1 MQSNIC
7 EGPFRNPMKVRS
19 AILISVLLLVQ
30 IASNSFNQVVYE
42 QDESSFNFEEYP
54 SFMSGNNSSGNSTG
68 GNNTGGNNTGGNG
81 AGNNT
86 GGNNTG
92 GNSTGGNNTGGN
104 NTGGNNTGGD
114 AHCLELSNLSISSTY
129 NVTLNLVNTCN
140 FAINYPGIN
149 ASSNNSNVQGLYDG
163 WWYQIGWSNSSYAI
177 QPYYAQLNFNQSI
190 QNGTMITLNF
200 EATVM
205 NCGQNNSWSHQCPN
219 SNNSSLSIQFQ
230 YIKPATSLVISSASI
245 SSFNSYNDRI
255 SIGYFSQNYSGY
267 VYWEYTSV
275 NGTSTHSSYTS
286 SSYRTTYIYP
296 DTFGTIQIC
305 GNIPGDTACVNV
317 TREVP
322 ILTGSIVSPSNNFS
336 TFSSGIGLEYFA
348 SNYTNGSIEVNGN
361 YSYTLPN
368 YGIVNNS
375 SLKYQYVYLPI
386 GNSTVCL
393 NLQGHNGS
401 SINDCIQ
408 VYREPPVVRFT
419 IESAILSSNN
429 DVIVLRYS
437 SENYSGTVYWTY
449 NSTNGTSSSSSYT
462 NSYSRVAYI
471 YPSTF
476 GIVEICGTILNN
488 SVTECVNVSRDARM
502 VEGFIN
508 YASITSTSSGRV
520 DFGYF
525 ANNYTNGSLSLNGV
539 TFKTLSSNFDNSGN
553 MSNSYNY
560 GYRFIPYGITTICL
574 ELVGEDGTQLSDCST
589 VERIAPPHSVS
600 ITYPTTGASIIGHVL
615 DLSYVLENSSNH
627 HFTVDGAQTNPVVNT
642 SNPAQLNLGFGTKVV
657 CVFSSDYAGTEFSA
671 CVTVNMIDP
680 NADSDS
686 DSVPDHSDNCANTSA
701 GWSVDSDGCAA
712 NQLDTDSD
720 GVTDD
725 LDICPATQ
733 QFSNVDAD
741 GCAAY
746 QRDSDGD
753 GVMDNLD
760 ACPATPANSVVDAYG
775 CSISQI
781 DSDNDGVMDDVDL
794 CPGTFV
800 GSQVDGDGCAPSQL
814 DSDSDGIVDSF
825 DQCPNTPV
833 GTVVDQTGCSYTSS
847 GNNSGNGTGSGSESG
862 SIPGFEATYLL
873 MSVAIA
879 LFVLSRKRTY

>member
-1 MQSNIC
+1 
-7 EGPFRNPMKVRS
+7 MKVRS
-19 AILISVLLLVQ
+19 AILMSVFLLVQ
-30 IASNSFNQVVYE
+30 IASNSFNQTVYE
-42 QDESSFNFEEYP
+42 QDESTFDFYEEF

-68 GNNTGGNNTGGNG
+68 GNNSGGNNTGGN
-81 AGNNT
+81 
-86 GGNNTG
+86 
-92 GNSTGGNNTGGN
+92 NSGGNNTGGN
-104 NTGGNNTGGD
+104 NTGGNNTGGNNSGGNNTGGNNTGGNNTGGNSTTSD
-114 AHCLELSNLSISSTY
+114 AHCLELDNLSINNTY
-129 NVTLNLVNTCN
+129 FVTLNLVNTCTN
-140 FAINYPGIN
+140 SINYPGID
-149 ASSNNSNVQGLYDG
+149 ASADNSNVQGLYDA
-163 WWYQIGWSNSSYAI
+163 WWYMIGWSNSSYAV
-177 QPYYAQLNFNQSI
+177 QPYSAQLTFNQSI

-230 YIKPATSLVISSASI
+230 YIAPAKSLVISSASI
-245 SSFNSYNDRI
+245 SSDYSYNDRI
-255 SIGYFSQNYSGY
+255 NIGYYSQNYSGY
-267 VYWEYTSV
+267 VYWEYTSA

-305 GNIPGDTACVNV
+305 GNIPGDTTCVNV
-317 TREVP
+317 TRDIP
-322 ILTGSIVSPSNNFS
+322 ILEGNLSSPNDNFTTSSSIVV
-336 TFSSGIGLEYFA
+336 IEYYA
-348 SNYTNGSIEVNGN
+348 SNFTNGTIDVNGQI
-361 YSYTLPN
+361 YIQLPA
-368 YGIVNNS
+368 YHSINNS
-375 SLKYQYVYLPI
+375 AIYESIGIPI
-386 GNSTVCL
+386 GNSTICL
-393 NLQGHNGS
+393 NLRGHNNS
-401 SINDCIQ
+401 SITDCIQ

-419 IESAILSSNN
+419 IESALLSSSNN
-429 DVIVLRYS
+429 YIVLRYS
-437 SENYSGTVYWTY
+437 SENFSGTVYWAY
-449 NSTNGTSSSSSYT
+449 NSSNGTSSSSSYT

-476 GIVEICGTILNN
+476 GIIEICGTINN

-508 YASITSTSSGRV
+508 YASITSTSSDRV

-539 TFKTLSSNFDNSGN
+539 TFKTLSSNFDNTGN

-560 GYRFIPYGITTICL
+560 GYRFIPYGFSTICL
-574 ELVGEDGTQLSDCST
+574 ELIGEDGTQLSDCAT
-589 VERIAPPHSVS
+589 VERITPPHAVS
-600 ITYPTTGASIIGHVL
+600 ITYPTNGASIIGQSL
-615 DLSYVLENSSNH
+615 DLSYALENSSNH
-627 HFTVDGAQTNPVVNT
+627 HFTVDGGQTNPVVNT

-657 CVFSSDYAGTEFSA
+657 CVVSSDYAGTEFSA

-712 NQLDTDSD
+712 YQLDTDSD

-725 LDICPATQ
+725 LDICPNTQ

-760 ACPATPANSVVDAYG
+760 ACPATPVNSVVDAYG
-775 CSISQI
+775 CAISQI

-794 CPGTFV
+794 CPATFV
-800 GSQVDGDGCAPSQL
+800 GSQVDADGCAPSQL

-825 DQCPNTPV
+825 DQCPSTPL

-847 GNNSGNGTGSGSESG
+847 GNNSGNGTGSESDSG

-873 MSVAIA
+873 ISVAIA
-879 LFVLSRKRTY
+879 LFVIARKRTY